1 MLAFPAVP
9 FILVGFSKPFGLP
22 ILVFLNQKKKH
33 AKRFLPWKTNFVYDL
48 SEFGQLYGEEY
59 AYSEEE
65 LSAMSDKSQIQK
77 KSKKEKRNEKSND

>member
-9 FILVGFSKPFGLP
+9 FILVGFAKPFGLP